1 MRVKILS
8 VIAVALM
15 LGACNG
21 KKQDSRNKLEAEL
34 QQLKE
39 DLNSSADG
47 SGNYVTPDLML
58 FELKGPVKTV
68 KYIEGGTWIEGTLSF
83 SPDGKLELPRGAE
96 ATIYR
101 DSKDR
106 IKSINYPCPQFE
118 SQGID
123 SHSYEFTLDDENRVK
138 KYNFNFWEDTG
149 RYSYYYDEKG
159 NLIKTIGFGAT
170 DYANWEGTQSY
181 TYISFDDYGNWIKRL
196 CEVDGSSTDND
207 GYTESTS
214 RSETEIR
221 EITYYE

>member
-21 KKQDSRNKLEAEL
+21 KKQDS
-34 QQLKE
+34 
-39 DLNSSADG
+39 
-47 SGNYVTPDLML
+47 PDLML

-106 IKSINYPCPQFE
+106 IKSIKP
-118 SQGID
+118 SQP
-123 SHSYEFTLDDENRVK
+123 
-138 KYNFNFWEDTG
+138 
-149 RYSYYYDEKG
+149 
-159 NLIKTIGFGAT
+159 
-170 DYANWEGTQSY
+170 
-181 TYISFDDYGNWIKRL
+181 KRDM
-196 CEVDGSSTDND
+196 C
-207 GYTESTS
+207 Y
-214 RSETEIR
+214 RR
-221 EITYYE
+221 

>member
-21 KKQDSRNKLEAEL
+21 KKQDSINKLEAE
-34 QQLKE
+34 
-39 DLNSSADG
+39 
-47 SGNYVTPDLML
+47 PDLML

-106 IKSINYPCPQFE
+106 IKSIKP
-118 SQGID
+118 SQP
-123 SHSYEFTLDDENRVK
+123 
-138 KYNFNFWEDTG
+138 
-149 RYSYYYDEKG
+149 
-159 NLIKTIGFGAT
+159 
-170 DYANWEGTQSY
+170 
-181 TYISFDDYGNWIKRL
+181 KRDM
-196 CEVDGSSTDND
+196 C
-207 GYTESTS
+207 Y
-214 RSETEIR
+214 RR
-221 EITYYE
+221 